1 MFCIVDT
8 NYHLYEKIKEVN
20 FMNINRLKDIRL
32 DRDFKQIDIANALG
46 IKQQQYSEYE
56 RGIVLISIE
65 KINTL
70 ADFYNTSVD
79 YLMGRTDERKP
90 YPKSILK

>member
-1 MFCIVDT
+1 
-8 NYHLYEKIKEVN
+8 
-20 FMNINRLKDIRL
+20 MNINRLKDIRL
-32 DRDFKQIDIANALG
+32 DRDFKQLDIANALG

-65 KINTL
+65 KLNTL